1 MIGYLRGT
9 LLSMAEDRVLLLVR
23 QVGYEVYLPAFVH
36 ASVNAMAPG
45 EELAFYIYYHQTERQ
60 PTPVL
65 IGFHHELEK
74 EFFQSFISVEAI
86 GPLKA
91 LKALD
96 RPIQEVALAIESNDA
111 ATLKRLKGIGERTAH
126 KIIATLGGKMGR
138 FVEASDRET
147 FLRSDDEDMAAQVLE
162 VLVEQLGH
170 RVAEARAMIGE
181 AMACGEA
188 IDTPEALLEAIF
200 RRKRR

>member
-1 MIGYLRGT
+1 MIGYLQGT
-9 LLSMAEDRVLLLVR
+9 LFSVSEDRALLLVH

-36 ASVNAMAPG
+36 ATVKQMAPG
-45 EELAFYIYYHQTERQ
+45 DALSLFIYYHQTERQ

-65 IGFHHELEK
+65 IGFHREAEK
-74 EFFQSFISVEAI
+74 DFFQAFISVEAI

-96 RPIQEVALAIESNDA
+96 RPIHEVALAIESNDA

-138 FVEASDRET
+138 FVESSDRET
-147 FLRSDDEDMAAQVLE
+147 IIPAKDEAMADQVLD

-170 RVAEARAMIGE
+170 RISEAKIMVGE
-181 AMACGEA
+181 ALARNDA
-188 IDTPEALLEAIF
+188 IETPEDLLEEIF
-200 RRKRR
+200 RGERP